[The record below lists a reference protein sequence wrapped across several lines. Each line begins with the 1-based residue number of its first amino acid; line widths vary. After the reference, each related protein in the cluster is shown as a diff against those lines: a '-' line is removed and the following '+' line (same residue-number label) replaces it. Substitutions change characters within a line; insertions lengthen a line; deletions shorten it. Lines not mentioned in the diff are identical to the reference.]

1 MRVDD
6 MVLVSID
13 DHSIEPP
20 DLFEHHMPEKYRDVA
35 PKLVKDADGRDQW
48 VFQGGT
54 IGVAGLSAVVSLPK
68 EEWGFDPV
76 DFAEMRPGCYDLDE
90 RVKDMD
96 ANGML
101 AGMNFPTF
109 AGFSGR
115 HLAGTADTELTAMAL
130 SAYNDWAI
138 DEVAGGHPGRFIP
151 LAILPIFDLDA
162 AVAEVERVAAKG
174 CVAVSLPETPY
185 GVGLPTYASGH
196 FDPLF
201 AALVDH
207 GITPCMHIAGAF
219 GLIQRP
225 PDAMADDIM
234 LIAPQVMTITAVDLM
249 LSGLLRRFPTLKFAL
264 SEGGIGWVPFFL
276 DRLERHVV
284 NQSWTHLDRLPPGK
298 TPTEVW
304 REHFLAC
311 FITDPS
317 ALRLRDRIGI
327 ETIAWE
333 CDYPHSDCTWPNS
346 PELLHAELEAAGCTD
361 DEIEHITWKNVARFF
376 DYDPFAHI
384 PKEEATV
391 GKLRARAAAAGVDTS
406 ETSKAEYRRRAEA
419 RALAEV

>member
-1 MRVDD
+1 MNVDD
-6 MVLVSID
+6 MIMLSID

-20 DLFEHHMPEKYRDVA
+20 DLFERHMPARYKAEA
-35 PKLVKDADGRDQW
+35 PRIVTDEQGREQW
-48 VFQGGT
+48 VFQGARVGT
-54 IGVAGLSAVVSLPK
+54 AGLAAVVSWPK

-76 DFAEMRPGCYDLDE
+76 TRAEMRPGCYDIAE

-109 AGFSGR
+109 AGFSGT
-115 HLAGTADTELTAMAL
+115 HLAGTANTDVTKAAL

-138 DEVAGGHPGRFIP
+138 DEMAGEHPGRFIP
-151 LAILPIFDLDA
+151 LSILPIFDLDA
-162 AVAEVERVAAKG
+162 AIAEVKRVAAKG

-185 GVGLPTYASGH
+185 GLGLPTFASGH

-207 GITPCMHIAGAF
+207 NITPCFHIATAF
-219 GLIQRP
+219 GLIKRP
-225 PDAMADDIM
+225 ADAIADDIM

-276 DRLERHVV
+276 DKLERHLT
-284 NQSWTHLDRLPPGK
+284 NQSWTHLDKLPPGK

-311 FITDPS
+311 FITDPT
-317 ALRLRDRIGI
+317 ALRIRDRFGV
-327 ETIAWE
+327 ESIAWE
-333 CDYPHSDCTWPNS
+333 CDYPHSDSTWPHS
-346 PELLHAELEAAGCTD
+346 PELLHTELTNAGCSD
-361 DEIEHITWKNVARFF
+361 DEIDMITWKNVARFF
-376 DYDPFAHI
+376 DFDPFAHI
-384 PKEEATV
+384 AKEDATV

-406 ETSKAEYRRRAEA
+406 ETSKAEYRRRFDERQLA
-419 RALAEV
+419 RA

>member
-20 DLFEHHMPEKYRDVA
+20 DLFVRHMPAKYRADA
-35 PKLVKDADGRDQW
+35 PKMVKNAAGRDQW
-48 VFQGGT
+48 VFQGGEV
-54 IGVAGLSAVVSLPK
+54 GVAGLAAVVSWPK
-68 EEWGFDPV
+68 EEWGLDPV
-76 DFAEMRPGCYDLDE
+76 DFSEMRPGCYDIDE

-109 AGFSGR
+109 AGFAGS
-115 HLAGTADTELTAMAL
+115 HLAGTADTPLTVMAL

-138 DEVAGGHPGRFIP
+138 DELAGSHPGRFIP
-151 LAILPIFDLDA
+151 LGILPMFNLDA
-162 AVAEVERVAAKG
+162 AIVEVKRIAAKG

-185 GVGLPTYASGH
+185 GVGLPSYASGH

-201 AALVDH
+201 AALLDSN
-207 GITPCMHIAGAF
+207 ITPCLHIAGAF
-219 GLIQRP
+219 GLIKRP
-225 PDAMADDIM
+225 EDTTIDDIM
-234 LIAPQVMTITAVDLM
+234 LIAPNVMTITAVDIV
-249 LSGLLRRFPTLKFAL
+249 LSGLLRKFPNLKFAL
-264 SEGGIGWVPFFL
+264 SEGGIGWVPSFL
-276 DRLERHVV
+276 DRLSRHVV
-284 NQSWTHLDRLPPGK
+284 NQSWTHLDQLPPGK
-298 TPTEVW
+298 TIDEVW

-311 FITDPS
+311 FITDPT
-317 ALRLRDRIGI
+317 ALNVRHRIGI

-333 CDYPHSDCTWPNS
+333 CDYPHSDSTWPHS
-346 PELLHAELEAAGCTD
+346 PEVLHAELEAANCTD
-361 DEIEHITWKNVARFF
+361 DEIDLITWKNVARFF

-391 GKLRARAAAAGVDTS
+391 GKLRARATAAGVDAS
-406 ETSKAEYRRRAEA
+406 ETSKAEYRRRFEA
-419 RALAEV
+419 RAVATA